1 MNTNNATLWKEIDQP
16 EGNGLSPSQW
26 SWLCDTNSLTH
37 RLRNTLSEQIEF
49 RLKSAGFGEIS
60 EEERLALDIK
70 DNCKHW
76 VREIEWWYLNKPVI
90 AARVVI
96 PAGSKN
102 SHALSLYRAGNAS
115 IGDFL
120 FKKGGYIRD
129 KIRIAKLPPSH
140 AYFKLAYSDAEPDVS
155 HIWARQSIFNCQQEN
170 LLVSEV
176 FLPTFFASCE
186 P

>member
-1 MNTNNATLWKEIDQP
+1 MNNINATLWKEIDQP

-26 SWLCDTNSLTH
+26 SWLSDTNSLTQ
-37 RLRNTLSEQIEF
+37 RLRNTLPEQVEL
-49 RLKSAGFGEIS
+49 RLKSAGLGQIS
-60 EEERLALDIK
+60 AEERLALDIK

-102 SHALSLYRAGNAS
+102 SHALSLYRAGAVS

-140 AYFKLAYSDAEPDVS
+140 EYFKMACSDIEQKVPY
-155 HIWARQSIFNCQQEN
+155 IWARQSVFNYQQEN
-170 LLVSEV
+170 LLVTEV
-176 FLPTFFASCE
+176 FLPKFFASCE